1 MTTCARCGS
10 DNRADARFCNECGA
24 PLAAAAA
31 KREERKVVSVVFAD
45 LVGSTARAESLDPE
59 DVQAILSPYH
69 ARLRHELER
78 YGGTVE
84 KFIGDAIVGV
94 FGAPIAHEDDPERAV
109 RAALAIQEAIAELN
123 EEDPAL
129 ALEVRVGVNTG
140 EALVV
145 LDARAEL
152 GEAMISGDVINT
164 CARLQSAAPPGGVLV
179 GEQTRRA
186 TERAI
191 EYSDQI
197 LVTAKGKAEPVPA
210 SPAVAPRSRFGV
222 EHGDTGKAP
231 LVGRT
236 RELALLT
243 DALARVRSDE
253 RPQLVT
259 VVGVPGIG
267 KSRLVHELWQQ
278 VDDDPDLIVWRRGR
292 SLPYGE
298 GIAYWALGE
307 IVKAQAGILESDD
320 APETEAKL
328 GAAVGALLSD
338 RGEAAWVERHLR
350 PLTGLPVD
358 ESTPSREEAFAARR
372 RFLEA
377 LAEDGPAILVFED
390 IHWADDDL
398 LDFVDELADRLDSVP
413 LLIVCTAR
421 PELLSRRPGWGGG
434 KSNATTASLEQLSDA
449 DTARLLGALLDRS
462 VLPAEMQEALLR
474 HAGGVPLFAEEYAR
488 LIAAGEPTSDVPETL
503 QGIVAARIDG
513 LGAAEKSLL
522 QDASVL
528 GKVFWTDALAALS
541 SSTAWELDERL
552 RSLERREFVRRE
564 RRSAVEGARQYIF
577 LHALVRDTAYG
588 QIPRAARAEKHRRT
602 AEWIAGLSHGRAE
615 DRAEMLVHHL
625 EAAIEYGEAAGL
637 DVDDLRPLVATALS
651 DAADRAWA
659 LSMPPRAAQLYRRA
673 LDAAPPGTPTA
684 PLQLRLGTALWR
696 AEGVGSGGER
706 HLEEAIEALLA
717 SGDREEAAAG
727 MVVLARV
734 RWNAGLGERELRER
748 AFGLVEERRADESTV
763 SGARVRG
770 CSRGDRGAR
779 RRGDHARRGSTRHR
793 PRSGRSRSR
802 GRDAEHARRCQ
813 GHRWRHSRGHRLM
826 PCGARACAGDRSRRH
841 GALLRQ
847 HGVAR
852 GRVRRSR
859 ERAPTPSRGA
869 RIRAAA
875 RAHRVLRLA
884 PGRSRDR

>member
-1 MTTCARCGS
+1 MTSARSSSPSSAC
-10 DNRADARFCNECGA
+10 
-24 PLAAAAA
+24 
-31 KREERKVVSVVFAD
+31 RES
-45 LVGSTARAESLDPE
+45 ARAGSCT
-59 DVQAILSPYH
+59 S
-69 ARLRHELER
+69 
-78 YGGTVE
+78 
-84 KFIGDAIVGV
+84 
-94 FGAPIAHEDDPERAV
+94 
-109 RAALAIQEAIAELN
+109 
-123 EEDPAL
+123 
-129 ALEVRVGVNTG
+129 
-140 EALVV
+140 
-145 LDARAEL
+145 
-152 GEAMISGDVINT
+152 SG
-164 CARLQSAAPPGGVLV
+164 S
-179 GEQTRRA
+179 
-186 TERAI
+186 
-191 EYSDQI
+191 
-197 LVTAKGKAEPVPA
+197 
-210 SPAVAPRSRFGV
+210 RS
-222 EHGDTGKAP
+222 T
-231 LVGRT
+231 T
-236 RELALLT
+236 T
-243 DALARVRSDE
+243 S
-253 RPQLVT
+253 
-259 VVGVPGIG
+259 
-267 KSRLVHELWQQ
+267 
-278 VDDDPDLIVWRRGR
+278 DLIVWRRGR

-358 ESTPSREEAFAARR
+358 ETTPSREEAFAARR

-637 DVDDLRPLVATALS
+637 DVADLRPLLATALS

-673 LDAAPPGTPTA
+673 LDAAPAG
-684 PLQLRLGTALWR
+684 R
-696 AEGVGSGGER
+696 ADGARSSS
-706 HLEEAIEALLA
+706 A
-717 SGDREEAAAG
+717 SG
-727 MVVLARV
+727 
-734 RWNAGLGERELRER
+734 
-748 AFGLVEERRADESTV
+748 
-763 SGARVRG
+763 
-770 CSRGDRGAR
+770 
-779 RRGDHARRGSTRHR
+779 
-793 PRSGRSRSR
+793 PRSGAQRASAAAESATWRRRSKRCSRPATARRPPPGWWCWVVSAGMPARESASSASGRSLSSRASGRRKHGVRCSSTWRLARRSRGAAKRRSSSARKRSPSPAIWAIAISRSR
-802 GRDAEHARRCQ
+802 R
-813 GHRWRHSRGHRLM
+813 
-826 PCGARACAGDRSRRH
+826 
-841 GALLRQ
+841 
-847 HGVAR
+847 
-852 GRVRRSR
+852 
-859 ERAPTPSRGA
+859 
-869 RIRAAA
+869 
-875 RAHRVLRLA
+875 
-884 PGRSRDR
+884 